1 MRKLK
6 TVLVITSCLAIAFAC
21 NNPKKQSGQGFAF
34 EGDVKQTDIEITKS
48 FIYLFPAPGEILNRF
63 YEADLT
69 FNTDLLHDA
78 NKVDTY
84 LTSKDKGLNLGI
96 YLTDMA
102 YAAIFSRSSDA
113 VNYLDVVRKLSSE
126 LNVSTSTFEAL
137 IDRAKKNVGV
147 NDSLVDI
154 SNEVFF
160 NMVEFL
166 ESSGMEST
174 IAVISSGAYVESM
187 YLALNSV
194 DNYDKNNPII
204 QQIAE
209 LKYPMENLLGHIETV
224 SDDPNVQSILK
235 FINELN
241 DIFKELESKSG
252 TAVKS
257 EPGVISFSGGSSPDL
272 NEENF
277 QEMKATVIEIRNNIV
292 GTIK

>member
-6 TVLVITSCLAIAFAC
+6 TVLAITACLAIAFAC

-69 FNTDLLHDA
+69 FNTDLLHNPNLA
-78 NKVDTY
+78 DTY
-84 LTSKDKGLNLGI
+84 LTSKDKGLNLGV

-126 LNVSTSTFEAL
+126 LNVSTTAFESL
-137 IDRAKKNVGV
+137 IERAKRNLGV
-147 NDSLVDI
+147 TDSLVDI

-194 DNYDKNNPII
+194 EKYDTDNPII

-209 LKYPMENLLGHIETV
+209 LKYPMENLLGNIETV

-235 FINELN
+235 FITELN

-272 NEENF
+272 NEDNF
-277 QEMKATVIEIRNNIV
+277 HEMKAAVIEIRNNIV